1 MNSLNCFSFFDFDKS
16 KFLCFFCLI
25 YSAYVVV
32 YFAGHGIHYSGH
44 DYLMPVDLNMNS
56 DYSIRDLVDGNEII
70 ARIQQRNPK
79 LLVVLLD
86 MCRTI
91 PQQGI
96 NLRIADELQRQIP
109 RDSRSN
115 LVMAWAT
122 AENSFAFEV
131 RLYCSLSNFLMI
143 FYFFTLNYFQHIV
156 YAIYLFDRW
165 ATRKTEY
172 L

>member
-1 MNSLNCFSFFDFDKS
+1 
-16 KFLCFFCLI
+16 
-25 YSAYVVV
+25 V

-44 DYLMPVDLNMNS
+44 DYLMPVDLNMKS

-143 FYFFTLNYFQHIV
+143 FFFLLLTTFNILFMQFIYLTDGLRGKRNIYDVLEKIYGKSQHIA
-156 YAIYLFDRW
+156 Y
-165 ATRKTEY
+165 
-172 L
+172 

>member
-1 MNSLNCFSFFDFDKS
+1 MNSE
-16 KFLCFFCLI
+16 
-25 YSAYVVV
+25 YSV
-32 YFAGHGIHYSGH
+32 
-44 DYLMPVDLNMNS
+44 
-56 DYSIRDLVDGNEII
+56 RDLADGNEII
-70 ARIQQRNPK
+70 ARIQQRHPK

-96 NLRIADELQRQIP
+96 NSRIADELLRQVP

-122 AENSFAFEV
+122 AENSFAYEVKHIFSFFFLTFCRLLFE
-131 RLYCSLSNFLMI
+131 LLSHCLCNGFS
-143 FYFFTLNYFQHIV
+143 
-156 YAIYLFDRW
+156 FDRW
-165 ATRKTEY
+165 VTKKMEY